1 LNLNIPT
8 FPRRYFAMSLPTHS
22 LESTAAPAPQP
33 LSTLGRGEG
42 RVVQVEAE
50 AADAARLKALGICV
64 GRRVLIVQAGD
75 PLIVK
80 VVGSRVGLSA
90 RLAAGVFV
98 VAAAESAGSTT
109 AA

>member
-1 LNLNIPT
+1 
-8 FPRRYFAMSLPTHS
+8 MSLPTHS
-22 LESTAAPAPQP
+22 LESAAAPTP
-33 LSTLGRGEG
+33 LSALGRGEG
-42 RVVQVEAE
+42 RVVRVEAE
-50 AADAARLKALGICV
+50 AADAARLKALGICM
-64 GRRVLIVQAGD
+64 GRRVLVVQAGD

-98 VAAAESAGSTT
+98 VAADASADSMT

>member
-1 LNLNIPT
+1 
-8 FPRRYFAMSLPTHS
+8 MSLPTRQSDPADHAQP
-22 LESTAAPAPQP
+22 EAAAPAPQP
-33 LSTLGRGEG
+33 LSTLRCGEG

-50 AADAARLKALGICV
+50 AADASRLKALGICI
-64 GRRVLIVQAGD
+64 GRRVLVVQAGD

-98 VAAAESAGSTT
+98 VAADASAGATT

>member
-1 LNLNIPT
+1 
-8 FPRRYFAMSLPTHS
+8 MSLPTHS
-22 LESTAAPAPQP
+22 LESAAAPAPQP
-33 LSTLGRGEG
+33 LSTLLHGEG

-98 VAAAESAGSTT
+98 VAADVSAGATT